1 MKNDQVSV
9 LLYGYQINKP
19 KSFNQDILKNITS
32 NVKATSKMECFCVPS
47 GMFDWFLVC
56 H

>member
-19 KSFNQDILKNITS
+19 KSFNQGILKNITS
-32 NVKATSKMECFCVPS
+32 NVKAS
-47 GMFDWFLVC
+47 GRFDKPLISFKQ
-56 H
+56 